1 MRYSEEKQLTT
12 SQTKAAALPAG
23 AHVAT
28 GKSKI
33 RQAGDKAVDPRIVPV
48 GPGGLA
54 GKIFRCVVHVCC
66 GGFVYPNVFIE
77 GMDLMEKHRQDT
89 KTAER

>member
-1 MRYSEEKQLTT
+1 LSN
-12 SQTKAAALPAG
+12 SQAKAAALPAG

-28 GKSKI
+28 GKSKV

-54 GKIFRCVVHVCC
+54 GKIFRCVVHVCT
-66 GGFVYPNVFIE
+66 GGFGYPNVFIE
-77 GMDLMEKHRQDT
+77 GMDLMEKHKHDT
-89 KTAER
+89 NTAER